1 MIRVLIVDDHKM
13 FVDGLES
20 ILSREDDIEIIH
32 RCFEG
37 KDVFNATLLDKTDVM
52 LLDINLPDMSGI
64 EICKRILKMREDLK
78 ILVLSMHD
86 EESYITEVLKSGAL
100 GYILKN
106 TGRKELITAIRTVA
120 SGRTY
125 FSQSITNTIMNSLME
140 SSKKPKET
148 EVQVPKITR
157 REKEVLD
164 LILEENT
171 NQEIANTLF
180 ISLKTVEAH
189 RSSLLS
195 KLNARNTAGLVKKA
209 IEYNL
214 AT

>member
-1 MIRVLIVDDHKM
+1 MIRILIVDDHKM
-13 FVDGLES
+13 FVQGLES
-20 ILSREDDIEIIH
+20 ILSKEEDISIVH
-32 RCFEG
+32 RCYEG
-37 KDVFNATLLDKTDVM
+37 KEVFNMTLLDRVDII

-64 EICKRILKMREDLK
+64 EVCQRILKMKEHIK

-106 TGRKELITAIRTVA
+106 TGRKELVTAIRTVA

-125 FSQSITNTIMNSLME
+125 FSEAITNTIMKSLMDT
-140 SSKKPKET
+140 SKKAKPAEK
-148 EVQVPKITR
+148 QVPKITR

-164 LILEENT
+164 LIMEENT
-171 NQEIANTLF
+171 NQEIANKLF

-209 IEYNL
+209 MKLEL
-214 AT
+214 V